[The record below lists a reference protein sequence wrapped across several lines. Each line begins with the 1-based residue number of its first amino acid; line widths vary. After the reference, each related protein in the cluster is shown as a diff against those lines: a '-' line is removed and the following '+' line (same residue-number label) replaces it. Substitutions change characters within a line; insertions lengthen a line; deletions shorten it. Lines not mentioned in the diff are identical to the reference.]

1 MVEVFAEVNRDMRA
15 ETRPQDAARETAEDP
30 AGVNMAQGHGQGEY
44 RMNCP
49 RLIRLAMVALIP
61 AAISFGIATAQAQSP
76 AASPPTTPA
85 PAATPTPAPAPSAT
99 PAPPPAETKSPADT
113 PSTAQSPAT
122 PPPAVAPV
130 QTADPFGEQITL
142 ESKKVVIVKGNANW
156 DSAFDTLIDSFKTL
170 SALLDKQ
177 GIKASGNS
185 MIVYTSTD
193 DTGFTF
199 LAEIPVDQEP
209 KNLTKEMS
217 IGKSPEGKA
226 LKFVHRGSYDNMDNT
241 YEAIT
246 NHLDDKKLEAKDT
259 FIEEYTTDPLKTAED
274 KLVINVYVPLK

>member
-1 MVEVFAEVNRDMRA
+1 MNFPRC
-15 ETRPQDAARETAEDP
+15 
-30 AGVNMAQGHGQGEY
+30 Y
-44 RMNCP
+44 R
-49 RLIRLAMVALIP
+49 LTMVALIP
-61 AAISFGIATAQAQSP
+61 AAAISLGIGGVLAQA
-76 AASPPTTPA
+76 PPPA
-85 PAATPTPAPAPSAT
+85 PPAVTTPTPAPAPAT
-99 PAPPPAETKSPADT
+99 PAPPAG
-113 PSTAQSPAT
+113 
-122 PPPAVAPV
+122 APV

-142 ESKKVVIVKGNANW
+142 EPKTVVVLKGNANW
-156 DSAFDTLIDSFKTL
+156 DSAFDTLIDSFKSL

-177 GIKASGNS
+177 GIKASGNA

-193 DTGFTF
+193 DTGFTY

-209 KNLTKEMS
+209 KNLTKAMS
-217 IGKSPEGKA
+217 MSKSPDGKA

-259 FIEEYTTDPLKTAED
+259 FIEEYITDPLKTAED